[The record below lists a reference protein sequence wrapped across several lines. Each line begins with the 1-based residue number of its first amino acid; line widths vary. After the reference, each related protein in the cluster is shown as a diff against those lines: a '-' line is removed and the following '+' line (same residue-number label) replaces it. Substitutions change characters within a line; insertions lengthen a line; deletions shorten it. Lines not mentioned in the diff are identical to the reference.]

1 MLIVDLSKLII
12 YGYQDFDYGML
23 YAIWQKQF
31 KNLGFKYNVNK
42 SSLIHSMKGFP
53 PNIQIRILPDVF
65 VMLPV
70 LFALG
75 SAVIFSIDDIR
86 V

>member
-1 MLIVDLSKLII
+1 
-12 YGYQDFDYGML
+12 
-23 YAIWQKQF
+23 
-31 KNLGFKYNVNK
+31 
-42 SSLIHSMKGFP
+42 MKGFP

>member
-1 MLIVDLSKLII
+1 
-12 YGYQDFDYGML
+12 
-23 YAIWQKQF
+23 
-31 KNLGFKYNVNK
+31 
-42 SSLIHSMKGFP
+42 MKGFS